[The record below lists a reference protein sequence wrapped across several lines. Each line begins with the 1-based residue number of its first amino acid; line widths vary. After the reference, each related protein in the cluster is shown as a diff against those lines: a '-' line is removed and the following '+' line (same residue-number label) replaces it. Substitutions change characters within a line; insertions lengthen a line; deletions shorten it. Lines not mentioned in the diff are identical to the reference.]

1 MKKAHSLIWSLM
13 TFILAT
19 FLFVKGYR
27 DIDFAYNLKVIE
39 HYTGWEFCDAG
50 AFIDSQAC
58 KDELYLLGLRE
69 VLISYVLFIV
79 SLSVALFPYLKEND
93 I

>member
-1 MKKAHSLIWSLM
+1 MKKARSLIWSLM
-13 TFILAT
+13 FFVLAT

-50 AFIDSQAC
+50 AFTNFQVC
-58 KDELYLLGLRE
+58 KDELYLLGLKE
-69 VLISYVLFIV
+69 MLISYVLFLI
-79 SLSVALFPYLKEND
+79 SLSVALLPYLKEKE

>member
-1 MKKAHSLIWSLM
+1 MKATLSLIWSLM
-13 TFILAT
+13 LFVLAT

-27 DIDFAYNLKVIE
+27 DIDFAYNLKVVE

-50 AFIDSQAC
+50 AFIDSQIC

-69 VLISYVLFIV
+69 MLISYVLFIV
-79 SLSVALFPYLKEND
+79 SLSVALLPYLKEKE

>member
-1 MKKAHSLIWSLM
+1 MKKARSLIWSVM

-50 AFIDSQAC
+50 AFTNFKAC
-58 KDELYLLGLRE
+58 KNELYLLGLRE
-69 VLISYVLFIV
+69 MLISYVLFIV
-79 SLSVALFPYLKEND
+79 ALSVALFPYLKEND